1 MRILVTNDDGI
12 DSTGLHVLARHLVPL
27 GDVVVVAPDREYSGF
42 GAALG
47 TLHTMEPEVHRETVE
62 GVPEAWS
69 VGAPPAMC
77 VFFARLGVFGP
88 VDLVV
93 SGINPG
99 INVGRA
105 IYHSGTVG
113 AVLTARNGGMSGI
126 AVSQSV
132 IGGGVEGQGWDEM
145 LVGQEWDTAAQVA
158 ASAAEGLMADLPD
171 DPVVVNLNV
180 PNCPIGEITGWRHA
194 QIGTV
199 PPRTIASASLVP
211 REGHHDSFQVEMAWG
226 DGGDLEPESDGGTVE
241 DGAVAVTYLSR
252 FLPETRTDMG
262 ALEKRLDGLV
272 GG

>member
-27 GDVVVVAPDREYSGF
+27 GDVVIVAPDEEYSGF

-47 TLHTMEPEVHRETVE
+47 TLHTMHPVVHRAQVDGIDESWTVD
-62 GVPEAWS
+62 
-69 VGAPPAMC
+69 APPAMC

-105 IYHSGTVG
+105 VYHSGTVG

-132 IGGGVEGQGWDEM
+132 LGFGVEGQGWDEM
-145 LVGQEWDTAAQVA
+145 LVGQKWETAAQVA
-158 ASAAEGLMADLPD
+158 ASAAEGLLADLPAE
-171 DPVVVNLNV
+171 PVVINLNV
-180 PNCPIGEITGWRHA
+180 PNCDIDEIGTWRHA
-194 QIGTV
+194 TV
-199 PPRTIASASLVP
+199 GVRPPRTIESARLVP
-211 REGHHDSFQVEMAWG
+211 REGHHESYEVAMEWG
-226 DGGDLEPESDGGTVE
+226 DARVLDPATDGGVVE
-241 DGAVAVTYLSR
+241 AGDVSVTYLSR
-252 FLPETRTDMG
+252 FQPEPREDM
-262 ALEKRLDGLV
+262 AAVEKRLTGLL
-272 GG
+272 G